1 MMDTL
6 RPMPT
11 IHSTEHR
18 SRVDAAATLRARPSV
33 FVPALLIALA
43 VVAWFAFQTV
53 QLVREWR
60 QLGLAQS
67 TLQPQE
73 QNAIKL
79 RASLDAVATS
89 TAKLA
94 TEGNANARV
103 IVEELRK
110 RGITIN
116 PPGAA
121 KPP

>member
-1 MMDTL
+1 MDTPS
-6 RPMPT
+6 RPMPAS
-11 IHSTEHR
+11 HSNEHR
-18 SRVDAAATLRARPSV
+18 SRVDAATAPRARPNV
-33 FVPALLIALA
+33 FIPALLIALA
-43 VVAWFAFQTV
+43 VVAWFGFQTV
-53 QLVREWR
+53 HLVLEWR

-116 PPGAA
+116 PPGAS

>member
-1 MMDTL
+1 
-6 RPMPT
+6 MPT
-11 IHSTEHR
+11 SHLNEHR
-18 SRVDAAATLRARPSV
+18 IRADAAATLRGRPNV
-33 FVPALLIALA
+33 FIPALLIALA
-43 VVAWFAFQTV
+43 VVAWFGFQTV
-53 QLVREWR
+53 HLVLEWR

-94 TEGNANARV
+94 ADGNGNARV
-103 IVEELRK
+103 VVDELRK
-110 RGITIN
+110 RGVTIN
-116 PPGAA
+116 QPAP

>member
-1 MMDTL
+1 MDTPS

-11 IHSTEHR
+11 SHSNEHR
-18 SRVDAAATLRARPSV
+18 SRVDAATALRARPNV
-33 FVPALLIALA
+33 FIPALLIALA
-43 VVAWFAFQTV
+43 VVAWFGFQTV
-53 QLVREWR
+53 HLVLEWR

-94 TEGNANARV
+94 ADGNGNARV
-103 IVEELRK
+103 VVDELRK
-110 RGITIN
+110 RGVTIN
-116 PPGAA
+116 QAA
-121 KPP
+121 PKPP